1 MGEGHQEVVRGGD
14 QQQADGVV
22 EVETP
27 RGDQGR
33 CADVPGVSSYG
44 RLRIRDDWYEL
55 LLKLPV
61 Y

>member
-1 MGEGHQEVVRGGD
+1 MGEGHQEVELGGD
-14 QQQADGVV
+14 QQQEDGVV
-22 EVETP
+22 YMEAA

-33 CADVPGVSSYG
+33 CVDEQGVSSYG